1 MANVQYKEQLD
12 ELKAQLDKVI
22 SQIQTER
29 QESKD
34 DEINVLDEL
43 LMNKGMLEQQIEQLN
58 NAINVLGDKTPKSY
72 ILKQNGSVRKISL
85 VENALADSTAGL
97 ISKDC
102 PLGKALKRARVGENL
117 KISTPLG
124 EAEYELLGIE

>member
-22 SQIQTER
+22 AQIQTER

-43 LMNKGMLEQQIEQLN
+43 LMNKGIIEQQIEKLN
-58 NAINVLGDKTPKSY
+58 NAINIDGNKTSKSY
-72 ILKQNGSVRKISL
+72 ILKQNGAVRKISL
-85 VENALADSTAGL
+85 VNNALADSTAGL
-97 ISKDC
+97 ISEDC
-102 PLGKALKRARVGENL
+102 PLGQALKKARVGENL

-124 EAEYELLGIE
+124 ETEYELLGIE